1 MPIEFEDGG
10 VIDASDWLQIKRLLA
25 EKSRQAAAT
34 GEEMPKIKEIRSSD
48 GVTIKLGNLELRKKA
63 KMPLAQPDYI
73 EGSYKGWSIRVW
85 RQRREEIYGCNYFRP
100 GSEDIRYFEVRCID
114 VADENAVFKTAK
126 AYIDEA
132 ISNE

>member
-25 EKSRQAAAT
+25 EKGRQASAT
-34 GEEMPKIKEIRSSD
+34 GEEVPKIKEIRSRD
-48 GVTIKLGNLELRKKA
+48 GVTIKVGNLELRKKP

-85 RQRREEIYGCNYFRP
+85 RQHKEEIYGCNYFRP
-100 GSEDIRYFEVRCID
+100 GSEDIRYFELRSID

-132 ISNE
+132 IANE